1 MSVYLRLG
9 ILLAL
14 TILGKLSLTLLFITY
29 ADITSATNF
38 NCKIHFL
45 DKVFSQ
51 SY

>member
-14 TILGKLSLTLLFITY
+14 TVLGKLSLTLLFITY
-29 ADITSATNF
+29 ADITFGINF
-38 NCKIHFL
+38 NCKIHIL